1 MTIPQQP
8 GTQRV
13 AIPGFETPAAP
24 PPTPQA
30 GPVYATMG
38 HRAGALV
45 VSSLI
50 GLLFVG
56 VLIGLIAGGLA
67 SPIEAVIAVDVLSI
81 GYAVL
86 QLVLLGTRG
95 YTVEKRIVGLRV
107 VDADTLEPLGV
118 GRALVRQ
125 LVFGLIQTVTL
136 GLGLI
141 IMAVLAAND
150 PRRQAWHDKAVRS
163 VVVRAGSEAARAHG
177 ARPSQAPT
185 APTVPT
191 RTVSAPAPVVAP
203 PPIAPVP
210 AAPVMNTASAMITE
224 VPGVPSHMPVSRIP
238 VTLSVPVPG
247 PTGPS
252 IDYATRAQPLQQ
264 RRSFRLTLPDGST
277 VPLDQGTVLVG
288 RNPTPAPGEHADQ
301 LISLSDP
308 EMSVSKTHAALIV
321 GTATLRLIDWHSTN
335 GVVVDEPGSP
345 RRLVAGEPF
354 EITKGTRVVLGSLP
368 LLIDSVFEVPTPG
381 GEVSPSTP

>member
-1 MTIPQQP
+1 MTVPQQP

-45 VSSLI
+45 VSFLI

-67 SPIEAVIAVDVLSI
+67 SPIEAVIAVDVLSL

-107 VDADTLEPLGV
+107 VDADTLEPLGI

-125 LVFGLIQTVTL
+125 LVLGLIQTVTL

-163 VVVRAGSEAARAHG
+163 VVVLAGSEAVRARG
-177 ARPSQAPT
+177 ARLPLAPS
-185 APTVPT
+185 VPT
-191 RTVSAPAPVVAP
+191 NRASAPEPVVAP

-210 AAPVMNTASAMITE
+210 VGPVMSTDSAMITE
-224 VPGVPSHMPVSRIP
+224 VPGVAAPAPVA
-238 VTLSVPVPG
+238 LVPVALSEPEPEPG

-252 IDYATRAQPLQQ
+252 VDYATRAQPLQQ
-264 RRSFRLTLPDGST
+264 RRRFRLTLPNGST
-277 VPLDQGTVLVG
+277 VPLEQGTVLVG
-288 RNPTPAPGEHADQ
+288 RNPTSAPGEHADQ

-321 GTATLRLIDWHSTN
+321 GTATLQLVDWHSTN

-345 RRLVAGEPF
+345 RRLVAGEPY
-354 EITKGTRVVLGSLP
+354 EITKGTRIILGSLP
-368 LLIDSVFEVPTPG
+368 LLIDSVFEVSPPG
-381 GEVSPSTP
+381 GELSPSTP